1 MQSII
6 KQSRRVFSTG
16 NDPSIPSRI
25 TNLENNVY
33 KITYYEI
40 VSGTSGSIS
49 VPSGATI
56 NQGEFGLSG
65 NAILS
70 KIDGSNKVTYQ
81 SPLTSGGAAVTATLN
96 TSTGAWL
103 TSGVYTD
110 TSVALIYSINIKG
123 IDYQNL
129 NNAFIIE
136 TVSLGGTGSG
146 TGDMLKSVYDV
157 DNTGVVDNA
166 EAIKII
172 GRNSTGATLR
182 KGTII
187 YINGS
192 TGNRPNFVK
201 AQANSEATSAGTFG
215 VIADDL
221 SNNSDGYALCLGYLD
236 NLDTRTTAT
245 YPFTSDTLVDGD
257 TIYLSPT
264 TAGYITNV
272 KPSAPNHLV
281 YLGKV
286 TRTSP
291 TNGTIV
297 YRVQNGYELDE
308 LHDVQDVSY
317 STPIDADSLLI
328 KDNTNSL
335 WKRLT
340 FANLKTYLTGL
351 YVDLTTNQ
359 TVAGKKTFTDL
370 INIGNASN
378 TNQSQLRIGQ
388 GTAIIDIGN
397 VTGGT
402 GLAMIHLNMAIPNT
416 NNYAMMHDGSSTY
429 VNSSNSNPLYFSF
442 NNNIQQ
448 TLASGVIT
456 FTPITRTSGAIT
468 PFTFTVP
475 PNTNQTVSTNIPNFK
490 VTGNTKQWATGTL
503 PTQYFNYFSANT
515 IAFIGASTATD
526 VYTIYVDSTI
536 AGTNATITNNYAL
549 GVNGKSNFLDA
560 VKLNAETASR
570 VLYLDASKNVK
581 SSTVT
586 DTTLGYLDATSS
598 IQTQLN
604 GKLSTTITSVAKGD
618 TVEYNGSAWVN
629 VGIQYTVELID
640 ALTIDIYAP
649 YDLKINSVTNILNS
663 PTTTILV
670 GGSAYTLGNT
680 ITTGSKI
687 TITVSVAAVVTLNIN
702 KV

>member
-1 MQSII
+1 MGKKKISQFPNKATPVAADKFLIEDAS
-6 KQSRRVFSTG
+6 G
-16 NDPSIPSRI
+16 N
-25 TNLENNVY
+25 
-33 KITYYEI
+33 YYYTTE
-40 VSGTSGSIS
+40 SQLAS
-49 VPSGATI
+49 VISGA
-56 NQGEFGLSG
+56 S
-65 NAILS
+65 S
-70 KIDGSNKVTYQ
+70 
-81 SPLTSGGAAVTATLN
+81 
-96 TSTGAWL
+96 
-103 TSGVYTD
+103 
-110 TSVALIYSINIKG
+110 
-123 IDYQNL
+123 
-129 NNAFIIE
+129 
-136 TVSLGGTGSG
+136 
-146 TGDMLKSVYDV
+146 GDMLKSVYDI

-172 GRNSTGATLR
+172 GRNSTGATLY

-187 YINGS
+187 YLNGS

-264 TAGYITNV
+264 TAGYITNI

-317 STPIDADSLLI
+317 SSPIDSDSLLI
-328 KDNTNSL
+328 KDSTNSL

-351 YVDLTTNQ
+351 YVGLTGNQ
-359 TVAGKKTFTDL
+359 TVAGQKTFTDDT
-370 INIGNASN
+370 NIGNAATTGQRKLRVGQDTAWIDLGSATDGSGNSFISFGQTTNTLANSALSGGQFSTALNSN
-378 TNQSQLRIGQ
+378 NQVLLRI
-388 GTAIIDIGN
+388 
-397 VTGGT
+397 
-402 GLAMIHLNMAIPNT
+402 
-416 NNYAMMHDGSSTY
+416 
-429 VNSSNSNPLYFSF
+429 SNSTKA
-442 NNNIQQ
+442 
-448 TLASGVIT
+448 TLT
-456 FTPITRTSGAIT
+456 TSSLTI
-468 PFTFTVP
+468 
-475 PNTNQTVSTNIPNFK
+475 
-490 VTGNTKQWATGTL
+490 ATGVNL
-503 PTQYFNYFSANT
+503 NIAN
-515 IAFIGASTATD
+515 
-526 VYTIYVDSTI
+526 
-536 AGTNATITNNYAL
+536 
-549 GVNGKSNFLDA
+549 
-560 VKLNAETASR
+560 ETASR

-649 YDLKINSVTNILNS
+649 YGMKINSVTNILNS

-680 ITTGSKI
+680 ITTGQKI
-687 TITVSVAAVVTLNIN
+687 TVTVSVAAVVTLNIN

>member
-56 NQGEFGLSG
+56 NQGEFGLSS

-172 GRNSTGATLR
+172 GRNSTGVTLR

-297 YRVQNGYELDE
+297 YRIQNGYELDE
-308 LHDVQDVSY
+308 LHNVSLPSPANNDILY
-317 STPIDADSLLI
+317 YDSA
-328 KDNTNSL
+328 TSL
-335 WKRLT
+335 WK
-340 FANLKTYLTGL
+340 
-351 YVDLTTNQ
+351 
-359 TVAGKKTFTDL
+359 
-370 INIGNASN
+370 S
-378 TNQSQLRIGQ
+378 
-388 GTAIIDIGN
+388 
-397 VTGGT
+397 
-402 GLAMIHLNMAIPNT
+402 T
-416 NNYAMMHDGSSTY
+416 NNPTITTLNITDGT
-429 VNSSNSNPLYFSF
+429 
-442 NNNIQQ
+442 
-448 TLASGVIT
+448 VIT
-456 FTPITRTSGAIT
+456 KFQA
-468 PFTFTVP
+468 VP
-475 PNTNQTVSTNIPNFK
+475 TIPSYMGMFMN
-490 VTGNTKQWATGTL
+490 
-503 PTQYFNYFSANT
+503 
-515 IAFIGASTATD
+515 TATPN
-526 VYTIYVDSTI
+526 S
-536 AGTNATITNNYAL
+536 TNATIYKDASGNTF
-549 GVNGKSNFLDA
+549 VNGTSVYTASNA
-560 VKLNAETASR
+560 VNYTRTVSSLFQILTGINLQLVDGTASR
-570 VLYLDASKNVK
+570 VLYLDSSKNVK
-581 SSTVT
+581 TSTVT

-629 VGIQYTVELID
+629 VAIQYTVELID

-687 TITVSVAAVVTLNIN
+687 TVTVSVAAVVTLNIN

>member
-1 MQSII
+1 MA
-6 KQSRRVFSTG
+6 
-16 NDPSIPSRI
+16 
-25 TNLENNVY
+25 
-33 KITYYEI
+33 I
-40 VSGTSGSIS
+40 V
-49 VPSGATI
+49 
-56 NQGEFGLSG
+56 
-65 NAILS
+65 
-70 KIDGSNKVTYQ
+70 DGSLQLGYKDSAWFTAN
-81 SPLTSGGAAVTATLN
+81 ATLVLLAGQVVYLQQ
-96 TSTGAWL
+96 TGTYKVGDGTTQLSAL
-103 TSGVYTD
+103 T
-110 TSVALIYSINIKG
+110 
-123 IDYQNL
+123 
-129 NNAFIIE
+129 F
-136 TVSLGGTGSG
+136 LGAS
-146 TGDMLKSVYDV
+146 GDMLKSVYDV

-166 EAIKII
+166 EAIKIV

-215 VIADDL
+215 VIDSDL
-221 SNNSDGYALCLGYLD
+221 PNNSDGYALCLGYLD

-297 YRVQNGYELDE
+297 YRIQNGYELE
-308 LHDVQDVSY
+308 EIHNMQDVSY
-317 STPIDADSLLI
+317 SSPIDADSLLI
-328 KDNTNSL
+328 KDSTNSL

-351 YVDLTTNQ
+351 YVGLTGNQ
-359 TVAGKKTFTDL
+359 TVAGQKTFSDNLTYD
-370 INIGNASN
+370 N
-378 TNQSQLRIGQ
+378 
-388 GTAIIDIGN
+388 GT
-397 VTGGT
+397 V
-402 GLAMIHLNMAIPNT
+402 
-416 NNYAMMHDGSSTY
+416 
-429 VNSSNSNPLYFSF
+429 
-442 NNNIQQ
+442 
-448 TLASGVIT
+448 
-456 FTPITRTSGAIT
+456 
-468 PFTFTVP
+468 
-475 PNTNQTVSTNIPNFK
+475 
-490 VTGNTKQWATGTL
+490 NTKLL
-503 PTQYFNYFSANT
+503 PVPT
-515 IAFIGASTATD
+515 IPTYMGMFMNTATPN
-526 VYTIYVDSTI
+526 S
-536 AGTNATITNNYAL
+536 TNATIYKDASGNTF
-549 GVNGKSNFLDA
+549 VNGTSVYTASNA
-560 VKLNAETASR
+560 VNYTRTVSSLFQILTGINLQLVDGTASR

-649 YDLKINSVTNILNS
+649 YGMKINSVTNILNS

-680 ITTGSKI
+680 ITTGQKI
-687 TITVSVAAVVTLNIN
+687 TVTVSVAAVVTLNIN

>member
-1 MQSII
+1 MAQVDIQLGYKDSAWFTTNATHILLAGQIVYLDQTGTYKIGDGVTQLSALTFLGSITQVNSDWNATSGAAQILNKPTIPAAQIQSDWN
-6 KQSRRVFSTG
+6 QT
-16 NDPSIPSRI
+16 
-25 TNLENNVY
+25 NNVGLDY
-33 KITYYEI
+33 IKNK
-40 VSGTSGSIS
+40 
-49 VPSGATI
+49 PTI
-56 NQGEFGLSG
+56 
-65 NAILS
+65 
-70 KIDGSNKVTYQ
+70 
-81 SPLTSGGAAVTATLN
+81 
-96 TSTGAWL
+96 
-103 TSGVYTD
+103 GV
-110 TSVALIYSINIKG
+110 
-123 IDYQNL
+123 
-129 NNAFIIE
+129 
-136 TVSLGGTGSG
+136 
-146 TGDMLKSVYDV
+146 GDMVKSVYDV

-166 EAIKII
+166 EAIKIV

-215 VIADDL
+215 VIDSDL
-221 SNNSDGYALCLGYLD
+221 PNNSDGYALCLGYLD

-257 TIYLSPT
+257 TIYLDPNN
-264 TAGYITNV
+264 AGYITNV

-281 YLGKV
+281 YVGKV

-297 YRVQNGYELDE
+297 YRIQNGYELE
-308 LHDVQDVSY
+308 EIHNMQDISY

-328 KDNTNSL
+328 KDSTNSL

-351 YVDLTTNQ
+351 YVGLTGNQ
-359 TVAGKKTFTDL
+359 TVAGQKTFSDNLTYD
-370 INIGNASN
+370 N
-378 TNQSQLRIGQ
+378 
-388 GTAIIDIGN
+388 GT
-397 VTGGT
+397 V
-402 GLAMIHLNMAIPNT
+402 
-416 NNYAMMHDGSSTY
+416 
-429 VNSSNSNPLYFSF
+429 
-442 NNNIQQ
+442 
-448 TLASGVIT
+448 
-456 FTPITRTSGAIT
+456 
-468 PFTFTVP
+468 
-475 PNTNQTVSTNIPNFK
+475 
-490 VTGNTKQWATGTL
+490 NTKLL
-503 PTQYFNYFSANT
+503 PVPT
-515 IAFIGASTATD
+515 IPTYMGMFMNTATPN
-526 VYTIYVDSTI
+526 S
-536 AGTNATITNNYAL
+536 TNATIYKDASGNTFL
-549 GVNGKSNFLDA
+549 NGTS
-560 VKLNAETASR
+560 VYTASNAINYTRTVSSLFQILTGINLQLVDGTANR

-581 SSTVT
+581 SSSVT

-629 VGIQYTVELID
+629 IGIQYTVELID

-649 YDLKINSVTNILNS
+649 YGMKINSVTNILNS

-680 ITTGSKI
+680 ITTGQKI
-687 TITVSVAAVVTLNIN
+687 TVTVSVAAVVTLNIN